1 MAIQEDSTAIE
12 PKSSNL
18 SSDTENIV
26 VLTDIHLKRGGKP
39 VLNGLSMA
47 VPRNS
52 VTAVI
57 GPSGVGKTTLL
68 ELIGGRLTADKGY
81 LLVDGLSVPDLGRRE
96 LFTLRKKLGMLFQ
109 SGALLKDLDVYEN
122 IAFPLREHT
131 GLPEAVI
138 RQLVLLKL
146 ELVGLRG
153 ARRLK
158 PAELSGGMTRRVAL
172 ARAIVMDPVMVM
184 YDEPFTGLDP
194 ISKAII
200 VKLIRQLNN
209 ILGMTSI
216 VVTHDVH
223 EAMQIA
229 DYVYMLAQ
237 GKVIASG
244 TPVEIQ
250 SSAQDDVQQ
259 FLQGQPDGPV
269 PFHYPADEYYSDLF
283 DRTSSQSGK
292 L

>member
-1 MAIQEDSTAIE
+1 M
-12 PKSSNL
+12 N
-18 SSDTENIV
+18 SDTENIV
-26 VLTDIHLKRGGKP
+26 VLTDIVLKRAGKP
-39 VLNGLSMA
+39 VLNGLSMS

-57 GPSGVGKTTLL
+57 GSSGVGKTTLL
-68 ELIGGRLTADKGY
+68 ELIGGRLKPDAGY
-81 LLVDGLSVPDLGRRE
+81 LLVDGLSVPDLGRQA
-96 LFTLRKKLGMLFQ
+96 LFAMRKRLGMLFQ
-109 SGALLKDLDVYEN
+109 TGALLNDLDVYEN

-131 GLPEAVI
+131 RLPEPVL
-138 RQLVLLKL
+138 RQLVLMKL

-153 ARRLK
+153 ARRMM

-200 VKLIRQLNN
+200 VKLIRQLND
-209 ILGMTSI
+209 ILGMTSV
-216 VVTHDVH
+216 VVTHDVN

-229 DYVYMLAQ
+229 DFIYMLGQ

-244 TPVEIQ
+244 TPDEMKN
-250 SSAQDDVQQ
+250 SKRHDVSQ
-259 FLQGQPDGPV
+259 FLQGQADGPV
-269 PFHYPADEYYSDLF
+269 PFHYPAEEYFTDLL
-283 DRTSSQSGK
+283 DQPSNK
-292 L
+292 AEAE

>member
-1 MAIQEDSTAIE
+1 M
-12 PKSSNL
+12 KHN
-18 SSDTENIV
+18 TENIV
-26 VLTDIHLKRGGKP
+26 TLTDIFLQRAGKD
-39 VLNGLSMA
+39 VLNGLSLT

-68 ELIGGRLTADKGY
+68 ELIGGRLNPDKGY

-96 LFTLRKKLGMLFQ
+96 LFSLRKKLGMLFQ
-109 SGALLKDLDVYEN
+109 SGALLNDLDVYEN

-131 GLPEAVI
+131 GLPEPVL
-138 RQLVLLKL
+138 RQLILMKL

-200 VKLIRQLNN
+200 VKLIRQLNS

-216 VVTHDVH
+216 VVTHDVN

-229 DYVYMLAQ
+229 DFVYMMGHGRVL
-237 GKVIASG
+237 ASG
-244 TPVEIQ
+244 TPDEIKK
-250 SSAQDDVQQ
+250 SNRADVSQ
-259 FLQGQPDGPV
+259 FLQGQADGPV
-269 PFHYPADEYYSDLF
+269 PFHYPADDYFTDLLNGSTNT
-283 DRTSSQSGK
+283 DYTSNKGK
-292 L
+292 AI

>member
-1 MAIQEDSTAIE
+1 M
-12 PKSSNL
+12 KHN
-18 SSDTENIV
+18 TENIV
-26 VLTDIHLKRGGKP
+26 TLTDIFLQRAGKD
-39 VLNGLSMA
+39 VLNGLSLT

-68 ELIGGRLTADKGY
+68 ELIGGRLNPDKGY

-96 LFTLRKKLGMLFQ
+96 LFSLRKKLGMLFQ
-109 SGALLKDLDVYEN
+109 SGALLYDRDVYEN
-122 IAFPLREHT
+122 IAFPLREHP
-131 GLPEAVI
+131 GLPEPVL
-138 RQLVLLKL
+138 RQLILMKL

-200 VKLIRQLNN
+200 VKLIRQLNS

-216 VVTHDVH
+216 VVTHDVN

-229 DYVYMLAQ
+229 DFVYMMGHGRVL
-237 GKVIASG
+237 ASG
-244 TPVEIQ
+244 TPDEIKN
-250 SSAQDDVQQ
+250 SDREDVSQ
-259 FLQGQPDGPV
+259 FLQGQADGPV
-269 PFHYPADEYYSDLF
+269 PFHYPADDYFTDLLIA
-283 DRTSSQSGK
+283 TSSKDDASNKGETS
-292 L
+292 

>member
-1 MAIQEDSTAIE
+1 M
-12 PKSSNL
+12 KHN
-18 SSDTENIV
+18 TENIV
-26 VLTDIHLKRGGKP
+26 TLTDIFLQRAGKD
-39 VLNGLSMA
+39 VLNGLSLT

-68 ELIGGRLTADKGY
+68 ELIGGRLNPDKGY

-96 LFTLRKKLGMLFQ
+96 LFSLRKKLGMLFQ
-109 SGALLKDLDVYEN
+109 SGALLNDLDVYEN

-131 GLPEAVI
+131 GLPEPVL
-138 RQLVLLKL
+138 RQLILMKL

-200 VKLIRQLNN
+200 VKLIRQLNS

-216 VVTHDVH
+216 VVTHDVN

-229 DYVYMLAQ
+229 DFVYMMGHGRIL
-237 GKVIASG
+237 ASG
-244 TPVEIQ
+244 TPGEIKK
-250 SSAQDDVQQ
+250 SNRADNSQ
-259 FLQGQPDGPV
+259 FLQGQADGPV
-269 PFHYPADEYYSDLF
+269 PFHYPADDYFTDLLNGSTNK
-283 DRTSSQSGK
+283 DYTSNKGK
-292 L
+292 AI

>member
-1 MAIQEDSTAIE
+1 MKLET
-12 PKSSNL
+12 K
-18 SSDTENIV
+18 NIV
-26 VLTDIHLKRGGKP
+26 TLTDIFLQRAGKP
-39 VLNGLSMA
+39 VLDGLSLS

-68 ELIGGRLTADKGY
+68 ELIGGRLNPDKGY

-96 LFTLRKKLGMLFQ
+96 LFALRKKLGMLFQ
-109 SGALLKDLDVYEN
+109 SGALLNDLDVYEN

-131 GLPEAVI
+131 ELPEPVL
-138 RQLVLLKL
+138 RQLILMKL

-153 ARRLK
+153 ARRLM

-200 VKLIRQLNN
+200 VKLIRKLNS

-216 VVTHDVH
+216 VVTHDVN

-229 DYVYMLAQ
+229 DFVYMMGN
-237 GKVIASG
+237 GKVLASG
-244 TPVEIQ
+244 TPDEIKN
-250 SSAQDDVQQ
+250 SNREDVSQ
-259 FLQGQPDGPV
+259 FLQGQADGPV
-269 PFHYPADEYYSDLF
+269 PFHYPADDYFTDLLIA
-283 DRTSSQSGK
+283 TSSKDDASNKGETS
-292 L
+292 

>member
-1 MAIQEDSTAIE
+1 M
-12 PKSSNL
+12 KHN
-18 SSDTENIV
+18 TENIV
-26 VLTDIHLKRGGKP
+26 TLTDIFLQRAGKD
-39 VLNGLSMA
+39 VLNGLSLT

-68 ELIGGRLTADKGY
+68 ELIGGRLNPDKGY

-96 LFTLRKKLGMLFQ
+96 LFSLRKKLGMLFQ
-109 SGALLKDLDVYEN
+109 SGALLNDLDVYEN

-131 GLPEAVI
+131 GLPEPVL
-138 RQLVLLKL
+138 RQLILMKL

-200 VKLIRQLNN
+200 VTLIRQLNI

-216 VVTHDVH
+216 VVTHDVN

-229 DYVYMLAQ
+229 DFVYMMGHGRVL
-237 GKVIASG
+237 ASG
-244 TPVEIQ
+244 SPDEIKK
-250 SSAQDDVQQ
+250 SNRADVSQ
-259 FLQGQPDGPV
+259 FLQGQADGPV
-269 PFHYPADEYYSDLF
+269 PFHYPADDYFTDLLNGSTNTE
-283 DRTSSQSGK
+283 DTSNKGK
-292 L
+292 AI

>member
-1 MAIQEDSTAIE
+1 MKLE
-12 PKSSNL
+12 
-18 SSDTENIV
+18 TENIV
-26 VLTDIHLKRGGKP
+26 TLTDIFLQRAGKT
-39 VLNGLSMA
+39 VLNGLSLT

-52 VTAVI
+52 ITAVI

-68 ELIGGRLTADKGY
+68 ELIGGRLNPDKGH

-96 LFTLRKKLGMLFQ
+96 LFLLRKKLGMLFQ
-109 SGALLKDLDVYEN
+109 SGALLNDLDVYEN

-131 GLPEAVI
+131 RLPEPVL
-138 RQLVLLKL
+138 RQLILMKL

-200 VKLIRQLNN
+200 VKLIKKLNS

-216 VVTHDVH
+216 VVTHDVN

-229 DYVYMLAQ
+229 DYVYMMGH
-237 GKVIASG
+237 GKVLASG
-244 TPVEIQ
+244 TPDEIEN
-250 SSAQDDVQQ
+250 SNREDVMQ
-259 FLQGQPDGPV
+259 FLQGQADGPV
-269 PFHYPADEYYSDLF
+269 PFHYPADEYFADLLNETANK
-283 DRTSSQSGK
+283 DSVANDGGEA
-292 L
+292 

>member
-1 MAIQEDSTAIE
+1 M
-12 PKSSNL
+12 N
-18 SSDTENIV
+18 SDTENIV
-26 VLTDIHLKRGGKP
+26 VLTDIVLKRAGKP
-39 VLNGLSMA
+39 VLNGLSMS

-68 ELIGGRLTADKGY
+68 ELIGGRLKPDEGY
-81 LLVDGLSVPDLGRRE
+81 LLVDGLSVPDLGRQA
-96 LFTLRKKLGMLFQ
+96 LFAMRKRLGMLFQ
-109 SGALLKDLDVYEN
+109 TGALLNDLDVYEN

-131 GLPEAVI
+131 RLPEPVL
-138 RQLVLLKL
+138 RQLVLMKL

-153 ARRLK
+153 ARRMM

-200 VKLIRQLNN
+200 VKLIRQLND
-209 ILGMTSI
+209 ILGMTSV
-216 VVTHDVH
+216 VVTHDVN

-229 DYVYMLAQ
+229 DYIYMLGQ

-244 TPVEIQ
+244 TPDEMK
-250 SSAQDDVQQ
+250 SSKRHDVCQ
-259 FLQGQPDGPV
+259 FLQGQADGPV
-269 PFHYPADEYYSDLF
+269 PFHYPAEEYFTDLL
-283 DRTSSQSGK
+283 DQPSNK
-292 L
+292 AEAE

>member
-1 MAIQEDSTAIE
+1 M
-12 PKSSNL
+12 KHN
-18 SSDTENIV
+18 TENIV
-26 VLTDIHLKRGGKP
+26 TLTDIFLQRAGKD
-39 VLNGLSMA
+39 VLNGLSLT

-68 ELIGGRLTADKGY
+68 ELIGGRLNPDKGY

-96 LFTLRKKLGMLFQ
+96 LFSLRKKLGMLFQ
-109 SGALLKDLDVYEN
+109 SGALLNDLDVYEN

-131 GLPEAVI
+131 GLPEPVL
-138 RQLVLLKL
+138 RQLILMKL

-200 VKLIRQLNN
+200 VKLIRQLNS

-216 VVTHDVH
+216 VVTHDVN

-229 DYVYMLAQ
+229 DFVYMMGHGRVL
-237 GKVIASG
+237 ASG
-244 TPVEIQ
+244 TPDEIKK
-250 SSAQDDVQQ
+250 SNRADVSQ
-259 FLQGQPDGPV
+259 FLQGQADGPV
-269 PFHYPADEYYSDLF
+269 PFHYPADDYFTDLLNGSTNTE
-283 DRTSSQSGK
+283 DTSNKGK
-292 L
+292 AI

>member
-1 MAIQEDSTAIE
+1 MKLET
-12 PKSSNL
+12 K
-18 SSDTENIV
+18 NIV
-26 VLTDIHLKRGGKP
+26 TLTDIFLQRAGKP
-39 VLNGLSMA
+39 VLDGLSLT

-68 ELIGGRLTADKGY
+68 ELIGGRLNPDKGY

-96 LFTLRKKLGMLFQ
+96 LFALRKKLGMLFQ
-109 SGALLKDLDVYEN
+109 SGALLNDLDVFEN

-131 GLPEAVI
+131 ELPEPVL
-138 RQLVLLKL
+138 RQLILMKL

-153 ARRLK
+153 ARRLM

-200 VKLIRQLNN
+200 VKLIRKLNS

-216 VVTHDVH
+216 VVTHDVN

-229 DYVYMLAQ
+229 DFVYMMGN
-237 GKVIASG
+237 GKVLASG
-244 TPVEIQ
+244 TPDEIKN
-250 SSAQDDVQQ
+250 SNREDVSQ
-259 FLQGQPDGPV
+259 FLQGQADGPV
-269 PFHYPADEYYSDLF
+269 PFHYPADDYFTDLLIA
-283 DRTSSQSGK
+283 TSSKDDASNKGETS
-292 L
+292 

>member
-1 MAIQEDSTAIE
+1 LKPE
-12 PKSSNL
+12 P
-18 SSDTENIV
+18 ENIV
-26 VLTDIHLKRGGKP
+26 TLTDIYLQRAGKP
-39 VLNGLSMA
+39 VLTGLSLA

-68 ELIGGRLTADKGY
+68 ELIGGRLSPDKGY

-96 LFTLRKKLGMLFQ
+96 LFALRKKLGMLFQ
-109 SGALLKDLDVYEN
+109 SGALLNDLDVYEN

-131 GLPEAVI
+131 ALPEPVL
-138 RQLVLLKL
+138 RQLVLMKL

-200 VKLIRQLNN
+200 VKLIKQLNT

-229 DYVYMLAQ
+229 DFVYMLGQ
-237 GKVIASG
+237 GKVLACG
-244 TPVEIQ
+244 TPDEIKN
-250 SSAQDDVQQ
+250 SGREDVSQ
-259 FLQGQPDGPV
+259 FLQGQADGPV
-269 PFHYPADEYYSDLF
+269 PFHYPADDYFADLL
-283 DRTSSQSGK
+283 DGSSNNDDASKTGGTV
-292 L
+292 

>member
-1 MAIQEDSTAIE
+1 MTEAE
-12 PKSSNL
+12 NL
-18 SSDTENIV
+18 V
-26 VLTDIHLKRGGKP
+26 VLTDIHLKRAGKP
-39 VLNGLSMA
+39 VLDSLSLSI
-47 VPRNS
+47 PRNS

-68 ELIGGRLTADKGY
+68 ELISGRLKPDRGY

-96 LFTLRKKLGMLFQ
+96 LFELRKKMGMLFQ
-109 SGALLKDLDVYEN
+109 SGALLNDLDVYEN

-131 GLPEAVI
+131 RLPEPVL
-138 RQLVLLKL
+138 RQMVLMKL

-153 ARRLK
+153 ARRLM

-172 ARAIVMDPVMVM
+172 ARAIVIDPVMVM

-200 VKLIRQLNN
+200 VKLIRQINST
-209 ILGMTSI
+209 LGMTSI

-229 DYVYMLAQ
+229 DFVYMLGH
-237 GKVIASG
+237 GKVLARG
-244 TPVEIQ
+244 TPDEIKNSQ
-250 SSAQDDVQQ
+250 RDDVRQ
-259 FLQGQPDGPV
+259 FLQGQADGPV
-269 PFHYPADEYYSDLF
+269 PFHYPADEYLTDLI
-283 DRTSSQSGK
+283 RTDSKKGGAV
-292 L
+292 

>member
-1 MAIQEDSTAIE
+1 MTEAE
-12 PKSSNL
+12 NL
-18 SSDTENIV
+18 V
-26 VLTDIHLKRGGKP
+26 VLTDIHLKRAGKP
-39 VLNGLSMA
+39 VLDSLSLSI
-47 VPRNS
+47 PRNS

-68 ELIGGRLTADKGY
+68 ELISGRLKPDRGY

-96 LFTLRKKLGMLFQ
+96 LFELRKKMGMLFQ
-109 SGALLKDLDVYEN
+109 SGALLNDLDVYEN

-131 GLPEAVI
+131 RLPEPVL
-138 RQLVLLKL
+138 RQMVLMKL

-153 ARRLK
+153 ARRLM

-172 ARAIVMDPVMVM
+172 ARAIVIDPVMVM

-200 VKLIRQLNN
+200 VKLIRQINST
-209 ILGMTSI
+209 LGMTSI

-229 DYVYMLAQ
+229 DFVYMLGH
-237 GKVIASG
+237 GKVLARG
-244 TPVEIQ
+244 TPDEIKNSQ
-250 SSAQDDVQQ
+250 RDDVRQ
-259 FLQGQPDGPV
+259 FLQGQADGPV
-269 PFHYPADEYYSDLF
+269 PFHYPADEYLSDLI
-283 DRTSSQSGK
+283 RTDSKKGGAV
-292 L
+292 

>member
-1 MAIQEDSTAIE
+1 MKLEAE
-12 PKSSNL
+12 NL
-18 SSDTENIV
+18 VT
-26 VLTDIHLKRGGKP
+26 LTDIYLQRGDKP

-68 ELIGGRLTADKGY
+68 DLIGGRLVPDQGY

-109 SGALLKDLDVYEN
+109 SGALLNDLDVYEN

-138 RQLVLLKL
+138 RQLVLMKL

-200 VKLIRQLNN
+200 VKLIRQLNS

-229 DYVYMLAQ
+229 DYVHMLGQ

-244 TPVEIQ
+244 TPAEIQ
-250 SSAQDDVQQ
+250 SSAQDDVRQ
-259 FLQGQPDGPV
+259 FLLGQPDGPV
-269 PFHYPADEYYSDLF
+269 PFHYPADEYFSDLF
-283 DRTSSQSGK
+283 DHSSSQGGK
-292 L
+292 V

>member
-1 MAIQEDSTAIE
+1 M
-12 PKSSNL
+12 KHN
-18 SSDTENIV
+18 TENIV
-26 VLTDIHLKRGGKP
+26 TLTDVYLRRAGKD
-39 VLNGLSMA
+39 VLNGLSLT

-68 ELIGGRLTADKGY
+68 ELIGGRLNPDKGY

-96 LFTLRKKLGMLFQ
+96 LFSLRKKLGMLFQ
-109 SGALLKDLDVYEN
+109 SGALLNDLDVYEN

-131 GLPEAVI
+131 GLPESVL
-138 RQLVLLKL
+138 RQLILMKL

-200 VKLIRQLNN
+200 VKLIRQLNS

-216 VVTHDVH
+216 VVTHDVN

-229 DYVYMLAQ
+229 DFVYMMGHGRVL
-237 GKVIASG
+237 ASG
-244 TPVEIQ
+244 TPDEIKN
-250 SSAQDDVQQ
+250 SNREDVSQ
-259 FLQGQPDGPV
+259 FLQGQADGPV
-269 PFHYPADEYYSDLF
+269 PFHYPADDYFTDLLKGSTNT
-283 DRTSSQSGK
+283 DDASNKGEAI
-292 L
+292 

>member
-1 MAIQEDSTAIE
+1 M
-12 PKSSNL
+12 KHN
-18 SSDTENIV
+18 TENIV
-26 VLTDIHLKRGGKP
+26 TLTDIFLQRGGKD
-39 VLNGLSMA
+39 VLNGLSLT

-68 ELIGGRLTADKGY
+68 ELIGGRLNPDKGY

-96 LFTLRKKLGMLFQ
+96 LFSLRKKLGMLFQ
-109 SGALLKDLDVYEN
+109 SGALLNDLDVYEN

-131 GLPEAVI
+131 GLPEPVL
-138 RQLVLLKL
+138 RQLILMKL

-158 PAELSGGMTRRVAL
+158 PVELSGGMTRRVAL

-200 VKLIRQLNN
+200 VKLIRQLNS

-216 VVTHDVH
+216 VVTHDVN

-229 DYVYMLAQ
+229 DFVYMMGHGRVL
-237 GKVIASG
+237 ASG
-244 TPVEIQ
+244 TPDEIKK
-250 SSAQDDVQQ
+250 SNRADVSQ
-259 FLQGQPDGPV
+259 FLQGQADGPV
-269 PFHYPADEYYSDLF
+269 PFHYPADDYFTDLLNGSTNTE
-283 DRTSSQSGK
+283 DTSNKGK
-292 L
+292 AI